1 MMAEPRGWVMHSDD
15 VYAKQRKWAEL
26 ALTATRSVLPKMA
39 PVASYAGWQARERET
54 ISFLL
59 TATARTSES
68 AFLLCAHGQL
78 WDAEVLVRSV
88 LEGSLKLA
96 YLLQSRETFA
106 ARYADYADKLFEISL
121 LKNHRKAQSL
131 LAAVSDPDAHRW
143 RPIRDLLLSANEFA
157 ELSGRYDKVA
167 RRNLE
172 RRWGFTGLI
181 GELSRSDDTY
191 FKGLGALA
199 HSYSMASHVQHAD
212 IVGASI
218 ALERDRRSVE
228 RREAIHLAH
237 EGRLLSDLLDFL
249 FLRLAIGYR
258 LVGADMSQL
267 VGVRVAID
275 EARAPLR
282 GAAED
287 WHRIEY
293 PGESAQE

>member
-1 MMAEPRGWVMHSDD
+1 MYSEDLHAT
-15 VYAKQRKWAEL
+15 QREWAER
-26 ALTATRSVLPKMA
+26 ALMATRSLLPKMA
-39 PVASYAGWQARERET
+39 AVSTYTGWQDRERET

-59 TATARTSES
+59 TATARSSES
-68 AFLLCAHGQL
+68 AFLLCAYGQL

-106 ARYADYADKLFEISL
+106 TRHAEYADKLFEIAL
-121 LKNHRKAQSL
+121 LKNHRKAESL
-131 LAAVSDPDAHRW
+131 LGAVSDPDAQRW
-143 RPIRDLLLSANEFA
+143 RPIRDLLLSADEFA
-157 ELSGRYDKVA
+157 ELSGRDNKVV

-181 GELSRSDDTY
+181 GELSRSADTY

-199 HSYSMASHVQHAD
+199 HSYSMASHIQHAD

-218 ALERDRRSVE
+218 ALERDRRSAN
-228 RREAIHLAH
+228 RRDAIHLAH

-258 LVGADMSQL
+258 FVGANMSQL
-267 VGVRVAID
+267 AGVRVVID
-275 EARAPLR
+275 QARAPFR
-282 GAAED
+282 EAAEH
-287 WHRIEY
+287 WLRIEY
-293 PGESAQE
+293 HVP